1 MLRIPPYAQEEAEP
15 VRPRRH
21 VLTCINA
28 PDIARVVTSCLHNEF
43 AQQYDVSVREI
54 HSIDQLLAKSESDP
68 PDLFILLL
76 NNMFY
81 SYSHNRH
88 RGDEKKH
95 RITHLLEVI
104 SRLKQ
109 TSRKP
114 VIAMT
119 EWPLSPGS
127 WNKENT
133 KEAGASF
140 LFSLPLEGNE
150 LRDAA
155 RQCLE

>member
-1 MLRIPPYAQEEAEP
+1 
-15 VRPRRH
+15 
-21 VLTCINA
+21 
-28 PDIARVVTSCLHNEF
+28 
-43 AQQYDVSVREI
+43 
-54 HSIDQLLAKSESDP
+54 
-68 PDLFILLL
+68 L

-81 SYSHNRH
+81 SYAHVTL
-88 RGDEKKH
+88 DEKKN
-95 RITHLLEVI
+95 RIQHLLKVI
-104 SRLKQ
+104 SCLKQ
-109 TSRKP
+109 TSQKP

-119 EWPLSPGS
+119 EWPLSPNL
-127 WNKENT
+127 WNEENT